1 MSDQTVIVVGAGI
14 VGTATARALQREGHR
29 VTLLDSAEP
38 GRATSYGNAGFVAI
52 DHVLPLARPSTL
64 RRVPQMLMDRSGPL
78 TVHPASLPWLV
89 PWMARFAL
97 AAYSPAEV
105 RKGVESFSALMAEA
119 NVAWKAEIQTSGL
132 GELFLS
138 KGALYV

>member
-1 MSDQTVIVVGAGI
+1 MDPSAPIVVVGAGI
-14 VGTATARALQREGHR
+14 VGTATARALQRAGRR
-29 VTLLDSAEP
+29 VTLIDSAEP

-78 TVHPASLPWLV
+78 TVHPASLSWLV

-105 RKGVESFSALMAEA
+105 KKGVDSFGALMAEA
-119 NVAWKAEIQTSGL
+119 DLAWKGEIQASGL
-132 GELFLS
+132 GELFVS
-138 KGALYV
+138 KGA